1 MNGKNQCFLTGFI
14 SEAFKSSPGLS
25 EIATRIRGRS
35 LIRKQHL
42 GLKIEEGLPES

>member
-1 MNGKNQCFLTGFI
+1 MICPTFGGQ
-14 SEAFKSSPGLS
+14 FKSGD
-25 EIATRIRGRS
+25 G